1 MYQCFLLAVSIATK
15 VMGSKQQFDSSVW
28 GGFYS
33 DLLQI
38 THPPGESIAPW
49 TPRPRTPHTHPT
61 WYNFPVCVCWH
72 FHFLNLF
79 QCCPFVVLSLTG
91 TRNRKWLTR
100 RTYLDKGRFNCPLPG
115 KPPADGIV
123 TRVRPT
129 SLTLSLSLPPFL
141 TFPHLLRSRSLAG
154 DHYHSESLCNPKA
167 WHRVQS
173 TCHASPRKK
182 DGWNGPVRLVH

>member
-1 MYQCFLLAVSIATK
+1 MC
-15 VMGSKQQFDSSVW
+15 
-28 GGFYS
+28 GFYS

-49 TPRPRTPHTHPT
+49 TPRPRTPHTHLT
-61 WYNFPVCVCWH
+61 LYNFPLCVCWH

-79 QCCPFVVLSLTG
+79 QCFPFVVLSLTG

-123 TRVRPT
+123 TRVRPA
-129 SLTLSLSLPPFL
+129 SLTLFLYLLSSLFL
-141 TFPHLLRSRSLAG
+141 ISSAVGVWQVTIITVETCAISRPDTG
-154 DHYHSESLCNPKA
+154 Y
-167 WHRVQS
+167 RVHVTQ
-173 TCHASPRKK
+173 AQEKK
-182 DGWNGPVRLVH
+182 MAEMGL